1 VEVPSVITLT
11 IDGREIGA
19 EEGWTVLKAAQ
30 NVGIEIPTLCYHE
43 ALSSSGA
50 CRLCSVEVTT
60 KRGRTR
66 VVASCLYPVEEAL
79 NVQTNSEKIKR
90 LRRGLMELLLARC
103 PGSEKIKDMAMQMG
117 VTGPRFRPEGEE
129 CILCGLCVRVCQ
141 EISEA
146 RAISAVNRGTKKE
159 IAAPFYDLAETC
171 IGCGGC
177 AYVCPTGA
185 IRIEDNKIRLGD
197 RIFKELSPEEVK
209 KVEEKFE
216 AKEEAAKKG

>member
-1 VEVPSVITLT
+1 MITLT
-11 IDGREIGA
+11 INGREIGA

-43 ALSSSGA
+43 VLSSSGA

-60 KRGRTR
+60 KKGRNR
-66 VVASCLYPVEEAL
+66 VVASCLYPVEEGL
-79 NVQTNSEKIKR
+79 SVQTNSEKIKR

-103 PGSEKIKDMAMQMG
+103 PSSEKIKDMARQMG
-117 VTGPRFRPEGEE
+117 VTEPRFRLEGEE

-141 EISEA
+141 EIAEA

-185 IRIEDNKIRLGD
+185 IRIEDNKICLGD
-197 RIFKELSPEEVK
+197 KIFKELSPEEVK
-209 KVEEKFE
+209 KVEEKFG
-216 AKEEAAKKG
+216 AKEKAAEKG

>member
-1 VEVPSVITLT
+1 MITLT

-19 EEGWTVLKAAQ
+19 REGWTVLQAAQ

-50 CRLCSVEVTT
+50 CRLCSVEITT
-60 KRGRTR
+60 KRGRNR
-66 VVASCLYPVEEAL
+66 VVTSCLYPVENGL
-79 NVQTNSEKIKR
+79 DVQTNSEKIKR

-103 PGSEKIKDMAMQMG
+103 PDSEKIKHVAGQMG
-117 VTGPRFRPEGEE
+117 VTEPRFRMEGEE

-146 RAISAVNRGTKKE
+146 KAISAVNRGIKKE
-159 IAAPFYDLAETC
+159 IAPPFHDLAETC

-185 IRIEDNKIRLGD
+185 IKIEDNQIRLGSK
-197 RIFKELSPEEVK
+197 IFKDLSPEEVK
-209 KVEEKFE
+209 KMEEKF
-216 AKEEAAKKG
+216 KSK

>member
-1 VEVPSVITLT
+1 MITLT
-11 IDGREIGA
+11 IDEREIGA

-43 ALSSSGA
+43 ALSPSGA
-50 CRLCSVEVTT
+50 CRICSVEVTT
-60 KRGRTR
+60 KKGRNR
-66 VVASCLYPVEEAL
+66 VVASCLYPVEEGL
-79 NVQTNSEKIKR
+79 SVQTNSEKIQR

-103 PGSEKIKDMAMQMG
+103 PSSEKIKDMARQMG
-117 VTGPRFRPEGEE
+117 VIEPRFRLEQEE

-146 RAISAVNRGTKKE
+146 RAISTVNRGTKKE

-197 RIFKELSPEEVK
+197 KIFKELSPEEVK
-209 KVEEKFE
+209 KVEEKFGT
-216 AKEEAAKKG
+216 KEKAAEKG

>member
-1 VEVPSVITLT
+1 MITLT

-60 KRGRTR
+60 KRGRNR
-66 VVASCLYPVEEAL
+66 VVASCLYPVEEGL

-90 LRRGLMELLLARC
+90 LRKGLMELLLARC
-103 PGSEKIKDMAMQMG
+103 PSSEKIKDTARQMG
-117 VTGPRFRPEGEE
+117 VTEPRFRLEGEE

-185 IRIEDNKIRLGD
+185 IRIEDNKICLGD
-197 RIFKELSPEEVK
+197 KIFKELSPEEVK
-209 KVEEKFE
+209 KVEEKFG
-216 AKEEAAKKG
+216 AKEKAAEKG

>member
-1 VEVPSVITLT
+1 LEVPSVITLT
-11 IDGREIGA
+11 INGREIGA

-60 KRGRTR
+60 KRGRNR

-90 LRRGLMELLLARC
+90 LRKGLMELLLARC
-103 PGSEKIKDMAMQMG
+103 PSSEKIKDMARQMG
-117 VTGPRFRPEGEE
+117 VTEPRFRLEGEE

-197 RIFKELSPEEVK
+197 KIFKELSPEEVK
-209 KVEEKFE
+209 KVEEKFG
-216 AKEEAAKKG
+216 AKGKAAEKG

>member
-1 VEVPSVITLT
+1 MITLT
-11 IDGREIGA
+11 IDEREIGA

-43 ALSSSGA
+43 ALSPSGA
-50 CRLCSVEVTT
+50 CRICSVEVIT
-60 KRGRTR
+60 KKGRNR
-66 VVASCLYPVEEAL
+66 VVASCLYPVEEGL
-79 NVQTNSEKIKR
+79 SVQTNSEKIQR

-103 PGSEKIKDMAMQMG
+103 PSSEKIKDMARQMG
-117 VTGPRFRPEGEE
+117 VIVPRFRLEQEE

-146 RAISAVNRGTKKE
+146 RAISTVNRGTKKE

-197 RIFKELSPEEVK
+197 KIFKELSPEEVK
-209 KVEEKFE
+209 KVEEKFGT
-216 AKEEAAKKG
+216 KEKAAEKG

>member
-1 VEVPSVITLT
+1 MITLT

-19 EEGWTVLKAAQ
+19 EEGWTVLMAAQ

-60 KRGRTR
+60 KRGRNR
-66 VVASCLYPVEEAL
+66 VVASCLYPVEEGL
-79 NVQTNSEKIKR
+79 NVQTNSEKIRR
-90 LRRGLMELLLARC
+90 LRRGLMELLVARC
-103 PGSEKIKDMAMQMG
+103 PNSQKIQDMARQMG
-117 VTGPRFRPEGEE
+117 VREPRFRLEGED

-146 RAISAVNRGTKKE
+146 KAISAVNRGIKKE
-159 IAAPFYDLAETC
+159 IAAPFYDLAESC

-185 IRIEDNKIRLGD
+185 IRIEDNKICLGD
-197 RIFKELSPEEVK
+197 RVFKELSPEEAK
-209 KVEEKFE
+209 RVEEKFGG
-216 AKEEAAKKG
+216 KDNAAERG

>member
-1 VEVPSVITLT
+1 MITLT

-19 EEGWTVLKAAQ
+19 QEGWTVLKAAQ
-30 NVGIEIPTLCYHE
+30 NVGIEIPTLCHHE
-43 ALSSSGA
+43 ALSASGA

-60 KRGRTR
+60 KRGRNR
-66 VVASCLYPVEEAL
+66 VVASCLYPVEEGL

-103 PGSEKIKDMAMQMG
+103 PSSEKIRDMARHMG
-117 VTGPRFRPEGEE
+117 ITELRFRLEGEE

-141 EISEA
+141 EICEA

-197 RIFKELSPEEVK
+197 KIFKELSPEEVK
-209 KVEEKFE
+209 KVEEKLG
-216 AKEEAAKKG
+216 AGEEAVKKG

>member
-1 VEVPSVITLT
+1 MITLT

-60 KRGRTR
+60 KRGRNR
-66 VVASCLYPVEEAL
+66 VVASCLYPVEEGL

-90 LRRGLMELLLARC
+90 LRKGLMELLLARC
-103 PGSEKIKDMAMQMG
+103 PSSEKIKDMARQMG
-117 VTGPRFRPEGEE
+117 VTEPRFRLEGEE

-197 RIFKELSPEEVK
+197 KIFKELSPEEVK
-209 KVEEKFE
+209 KVEEKFG
-216 AKEEAAKKG
+216 AKEKAAEKG

>member
-1 VEVPSVITLT
+1 VITLT

-19 EEGWTVLKAAQ
+19 QEGWTVLKAAQ
-30 NVGIEIPTLCYHE
+30 NVGIEIPTLCFHE

-50 CRLCSVEVTT
+50 CRLCSVEITT
-60 KRGRTR
+60 KRGRNR
-66 VVASCLYPVEEAL
+66 VVASCLYPVEEGL
-79 NVQTNSEKIKR
+79 IVQTNSEKIKR
-90 LRRGLMELLLARC
+90 LRRGLIELLLARC
-103 PGSEKIKDMAMQMG
+103 PSSEKIRDMARHMG
-117 VTGPRFRPEGEE
+117 ITEPRFRLEGEE

-197 RIFKELSPEEVK
+197 KVFKELSPEEAR
-209 KVEEKFE
+209 KVREKFE
-216 AKEEAAKKG
+216 AGEEALKKG

>member
-1 VEVPSVITLT
+1 MITLT
-11 IDGREIGA
+11 INGREIGA

-60 KRGRTR
+60 KRGRNR
-66 VVASCLYPVEEAL
+66 VVASCLYPVEESL

-90 LRRGLMELLLARC
+90 LRKGLMELLLARC
-103 PGSEKIKDMAMQMG
+103 PSSEKIKDMARQMG
-117 VTGPRFRPEGEE
+117 VTEPRFRLEGEE
-129 CILCGLCVRVCQ
+129 CILCGLCVKVCQ

-185 IRIEDNKIRLGD
+185 IRIEDNKICLGD
-197 RIFKELSPEEVK
+197 KIFKELSPEEVK
-209 KVEEKFE
+209 KVEEKFG
-216 AKEEAAKKG
+216 AKGKAAEKG

>member
-1 VEVPSVITLT
+1 VITLT

-60 KRGRTR
+60 KRGRNR
-66 VVASCLYPVEEAL
+66 VVASCLYPVEEGL
-79 NVQTNSEKIKR
+79 HVQTNSEKIKR
-90 LRRGLMELLLARC
+90 VRRGLMELLLGRC
-103 PGSEKIKDMAMQMG
+103 PHSEKIRDMARQMG
-117 VTGPRFRPEGEE
+117 VTEPRFRLEGEE

-146 RAISAVNRGTKKE
+146 KAISAVNRGTRKE
-159 IAAPFYDLAETC
+159 IAAPFYDLAQTC

-185 IRIEDNKIRLGD
+185 IRIEENKIRLGNK
-197 RIFKELSPEEVK
+197 IFKELSPEEVK
-209 KVEEKFE
+209 KVEEKFGV
-216 AKEEAAKKG
+216 KEKATEGK

>member
-1 VEVPSVITLT
+1 MITLT
-11 IDGREIGA
+11 INGREIGA

-60 KRGRTR
+60 KRGRNR
-66 VVASCLYPVEEAL
+66 VVASCLYPVEESL

-90 LRRGLMELLLARC
+90 LRKGLMELLLARC
-103 PGSEKIKDMAMQMG
+103 PSSEKIKDMARQMG
-117 VTGPRFRPEGEE
+117 VTEPRFRLEGEE

-185 IRIEDNKIRLGD
+185 IRIEDNKICLGD
-197 RIFKELSPEEVK
+197 KIFKELSPEEVK
-209 KVEEKFE
+209 KVEEKFG
-216 AKEEAAKKG
+216 AKGKAAEKG

>member
-1 VEVPSVITLT
+1 MITLT

-43 ALSSSGA
+43 ALSPSGA

-60 KRGRTR
+60 KRGRNR
-66 VVASCLYPVEEAL
+66 VVASCLYPVEEGL
-79 NVQTNSEKIKR
+79 SVQTNSEKIKR
-90 LRRGLMELLLARC
+90 LRKGLMELLLARC
-103 PGSEKIKDMAMQMG
+103 PSSEKIKDMARQMG
-117 VTGPRFRPEGEE
+117 VTEPRFRLEGEE

-185 IRIEDNKIRLGD
+185 IRIEDNKICLGD
-197 RIFKELSPEEVK
+197 KIFKELSPEEVK
-209 KVEEKFE
+209 KVEEKFG
-216 AKEEAAKKG
+216 AKEKAAEKG

>member
-1 VEVPSVITLT
+1 MITLT

-60 KRGRTR
+60 KRGRNR
-66 VVASCLYPVEEAL
+66 IVASCLYPVEEGL
-79 NVQTNSEKIKR
+79 DVQTNSEKIRR

-103 PGSEKIKDMAMQMG
+103 PNSQKIRDMARHMG
-117 VTGPRFRPEGEE
+117 VTEPRFRLEGEE

-141 EISEA
+141 EISA
-146 RAISAVNRGTKKE
+146 ANAISAVNRGIKKE

-171 IGCGGC
+171 VGCGGC

-197 RIFKELSPEEVK
+197 KIFKELSPEEVK
-209 KVEEKFE
+209 KVEEKLE
-216 AKEEAAKKG
+216 AKERVPEKG

>member
-1 VEVPSVITLT
+1 MITLT
-11 IDGREIGA
+11 IDGKEIGA
-19 EEGWTVLKAAQ
+19 QEGWTVLQAAQ

-50 CRLCSVEVTT
+50 CRLCSVEITT

-66 VVASCLYPVEEAL
+66 VVTSCLYPVEEGL
-79 NVQTNSEKIKR
+79 DVQTNSEKVKR
-90 LRRGLMELLLARC
+90 LRKGLMELLLARC
-103 PGSEKIKDMAMQMG
+103 PNSDKIKDMSREIG
-117 VTGPRFRPEGEE
+117 VIEPRFRLEDEE

-146 RAISAVNRGTKKE
+146 KAISAINRGIKKE
-159 IAAPFYDLAETC
+159 ISAPFYDLAETC

-185 IRIEDNKIRLGD
+185 IKIENNKIRLGD
-197 RIFKELSPEEVK
+197 KIFKELSPEEVK
-209 KVEEKFE
+209 KVKGKFE
-216 AKEEAAKKG
+216 KGEKPSKRK

>member
-1 VEVPSVITLT
+1 MITLT
-11 IDGREIGA
+11 INGREIGA
-19 EEGWTVLKAAQ
+19 KEGWTVLKAAQ

-60 KRGRTR
+60 KRGRNR
-66 VVASCLYPVEEAL
+66 VVASCLYPVEEGL

-90 LRRGLMELLLARC
+90 LRKGLMELLLARC
-103 PGSEKIKDMAMQMG
+103 PRSEKIKDMARQMG
-117 VTGPRFRPEGEE
+117 VREPRFRLEGEE

-185 IRIEDNKIRLGD
+185 IRIEDNKICLGD
-197 RIFKELSPEEVK
+197 KIFKELSPEEVK
-209 KVEEKFE
+209 KVEEKFG
-216 AKEEAAKKG
+216 AKETAAEKG